1 MEVIIDYCND
11 EPTGIPKNDRYVTPS
26 RGQIM
31 IQKNI
36 YWTFLV
42 KWKDVSESWIP
53 LKDLKEYNPVDLAKY
68 VRAQDISDEAIFV
81 WWVQYMMR
89 K

>member
-31 IQKNI
+31 IQKKHI
-36 YWTFLV
+36 L
-42 KWKDVSESWIP
+42 DVLSKVEGC
-53 LKDLKEYNPVDLAKY
+53 K
-68 VRAQDISDEAIFV
+68 
-81 WWVQYMMR
+81 
-89 K
+89 